1 MNRGS
6 GQRAWRRLNEAAI
19 ARVTT
24 MDSGAPPREVRPRG
38 QLRERR
44 MNRNE
49 QSYANHLEGRRLLGQ
64 IKHWAFEP
72 EKLRLADNTF
82 YTPDF
87 RVMGVGG
94 EIEFHETKGR
104 KGDSYWC
111 EEDAKKSIKLAAE
124 QHPYRFLI
132 VWLGA
137 AGAWLSEEV

>member
-1 MNRGS
+1 MNRGR
-6 GQRAWRRLNEAAI
+6 GQRAWRRMNAGAI
-19 ARVTT
+19 AGKL
-24 MDSGAPPREVRPRG
+24 DSGPPPTEPRPRG
-38 QLRERR
+38 QLRPRQ

-49 QSYANHLEGRRLLGQ
+49 RAYALELVRRHFAGE

-104 KGDSYWC
+104 KGDGYWC

-132 VWLGA
+132 VWQGRD
-137 AGAWLSEEV
+137 GAWQREEI

>member
-1 MNRGS
+1 
-6 GQRAWRRLNEAAI
+6 
-19 ARVTT
+19 
-24 MDSGAPPREVRPRG
+24 
-38 QLRERR
+38 

-49 QSYANHLEGRRLLGQ
+49 QAYALELVRRHFAGE

-104 KGDSYWC
+104 KGDGYWC
-111 EEDAKKSIKLAAE
+111 EEDAKKSIKVAAE

-132 VWLGA
+132 VWQGRDGTWQREA
-137 AGAWLSEEV
+137 V

>member
-1 MNRGS
+1 MRRG
-6 GQRAWRRLNEAAI
+6 RTWRRMNSVTAAR
-19 ARVTT
+19 AL
-24 MDSGAPPREVRPRG
+24 DSGAPPRALRPRG
-38 QLRERR
+38 QLRERV
-44 MNRNE
+44 MNKNE
-49 QSYANHLEGRRLLGQ
+49 RAYAAELEGRRLLGE

-94 EIEFHETKGR
+94 EIEFHEAKGR

-111 EEDAKKSIKLAAE
+111 EEDARKSIKFAAE

-132 VWLGA
+132 VWCQQDGSWA
-137 AGAWLSEEV
+137 REEV